1 MVAFTSMPYQTHYL
15 WITRDLSIC
24 CHVVDCTDCI
34 SPCDCNVGVHL
45 KQIMGGVFR
54 NEFKR
59 NKAAWCSDRL
69 FSSQQ
74 RMLMAKWAAAA
85 WAVLRSKAD
94 LLKSAFLSTGFL
106 LDKNGSEDHHIHL
119 PGITNYAFRP

>member
-45 KQIMGGVFR
+45 KQIMGGFFR

-59 NKAAWCSDRL
+59 NKAAW
-69 FSSQQ
+69 
-74 RMLMAKWAAAA
+74 MAKWAAAA